1 MKEKDKKIRK
11 VIIINGPNLN
21 LLGNREEKIYGVKSF
36 DDVFCE
42 LGKIAENSGIKLLY
56 FQSNKEGEII
66 DKIHECIK
74 NVGFII
80 INPGALTHYSYS
92 IHDAILASK
101 IPTVEVHI
109 SNIFKREE
117 WRRKSVISPSVSGV
131 ISGFGTYGY
140 NLALM
145 YAINYL
151 NI

>member
-42 LGKIAENSGIKLLY
+42 LEKIAENSGVKLLY

-92 IHDAILASK
+92 IHDAILSSK
-101 IPTVEVHI
+101 IPAVEVHI

-131 ISGFGTYGY
+131 ISGFGTYSY

-145 YAINYL
+145 YAVNYL